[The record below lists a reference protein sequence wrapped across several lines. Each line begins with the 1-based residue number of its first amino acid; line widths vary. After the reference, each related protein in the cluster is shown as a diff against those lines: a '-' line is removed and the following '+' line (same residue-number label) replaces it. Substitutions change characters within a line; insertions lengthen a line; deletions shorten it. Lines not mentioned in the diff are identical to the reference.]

1 MRCLIVS
8 GSNSIFGKIVESGLK
23 NTVVPDPRA
32 APTFLSEPTGCP
44 CLNRI
49 SHCAPSR
56 RTVAT
61 SSFDNAL
68 TTLAPTPWRPPD
80 VL

>member
-1 MRCLIVS
+1 MRS
-8 GSNSIFGKIVESGLK
+8 ASKSTFGKIVVSGRK
-23 NTVVPDPRA
+23 NTVVPMPRA
-32 APTFLSEPTGCP
+32 GPTFFKAPTIAP
-44 CLNRI
+44 CLKRI

-61 SSFDNAL
+61 SSFDRAL
-68 TTLAPTPWRPPD
+68 TTLAPTPWRPPA